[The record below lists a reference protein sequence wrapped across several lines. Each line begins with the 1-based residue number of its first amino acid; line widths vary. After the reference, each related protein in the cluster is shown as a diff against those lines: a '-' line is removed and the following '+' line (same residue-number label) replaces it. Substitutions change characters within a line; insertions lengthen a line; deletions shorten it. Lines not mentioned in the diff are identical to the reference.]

1 MKPKSKIMLNQ
12 KSIATPELKAKL
24 ATAHKIFLSFEGHEV
39 AAIIAA
45 LEFVGGYIAAGLM
58 HYCEGVEVEAV
69 ITANNTAL
77 QKIADAFDDEQKA
90 ERIAKL
96 LNSYTNENF

>member
-1 MKPKSKIMLNQ
+1 MLNQ
-12 KSIATPELKAKL
+12 KSIATPQLRAKL
-24 ATAHKIFLSFEGHEV
+24 ATAQKVFLSFEGHEV

-45 LEFVGGYIAAGLM
+45 LEFVGGNISAGLL

-77 QKIADAFDDEQKA
+77 QKIADAFDDEQTAK
-90 ERIAKL
+90 RMAKL